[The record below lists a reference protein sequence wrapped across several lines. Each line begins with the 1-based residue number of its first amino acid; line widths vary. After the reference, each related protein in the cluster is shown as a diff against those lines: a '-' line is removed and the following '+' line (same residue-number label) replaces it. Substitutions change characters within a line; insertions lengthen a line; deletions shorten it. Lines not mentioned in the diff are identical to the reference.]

1 MYVTVWIR
9 AGDGKDLDGSGR
21 VSQAMSVMTATST
34 LAAAFRSRPLL
45 PALALLLVLTALL
58 GSCVWKRSE
67 QAAVLRADPEAILA
81 DTRLRKV
88 ALAGGKPVYQHYCA
102 ACHGADGKG
111 DQTLGVPDLTDDDHL
126 YGTGTVS
133 QIEDIARYGIRAHNK
148 RGWNLAVMPAYAHK
162 IPDAAE
168 PLPPQTPAQIND
180 LTQYLL
186 SFTGR
191 ATDPAAV
198 KRGPETYSKA
208 GCWDCHG
215 RDLGGDPAIGA
226 PTLTDNIWLYGGTAD
241 DIRRTISRG
250 RAGISPAFARTLTP
264 AQLRDVAVYV
274 ASLAPTAQDSK

>member
-1 MYVTVWIR
+1 M
-9 AGDGKDLDGSGR
+9 DGRCAIG
-21 VSQAMSVMTATST
+21 Q
-34 LAAAFRSRPLL
+34 AAAIMIAPRSRASLLTSRRLL
-45 PALALLLVLTALL
+45 PVLALLVLSAAAI
-58 GSCVWKRSE
+58 GHAIWQRAD
-67 QAAVLRADPEAILA
+67 QAAVLRADPDAILS
-81 DTRLRKV
+81 DPHLRAV
-88 ALAGGKPVYQHYCA
+88 ALAGGKPVYTQYCA
-102 ACHGADGKG
+102 SCHGTTGKG
-111 DQTLGVPDLTDDDHL
+111 DQTLGVPNLTDDDHL
-126 YGTGTVS
+126 YGTGSVA

-168 PLPPQTPAQIND
+168 PLPPQTPAEIED

-198 KRGPETYSKA
+198 ARGPATYSKA

-250 RAGISPAFARTLTP
+250 RAGISPAFAKVLTP